1 MNKSNNIKQGILYV
15 FFANLINLMISLT
28 KGFLLPKFISIEA
41 YADIQTY
48 LLYVS
53 YVGLLHFGYLDG
65 LYLKYGG
72 KEFESIGEK
81 EFNICRINTFILQIL
96 VIIPAIFL
104 ANIMKSQII
113 LLFAISILPLNMV
126 TLYKNLFQATGQF
139 KKYSKVLNLSSII
152 SFFGTIFLLFITKT
166 NDAIPYI
173 IVLMLADYIVWF
185 LLEYEVNTEFK
196 IKFKFICSIKHFV
209 QYTKSGIV
217 LMLGNF
223 SSVLM
228 TGIDRWFVKFAL
240 TTTEFAYYSFAV
252 RIENLLTVFTT
263 PIVTTMYNYLCNND
277 NKEKILKIKNICLI
291 VGLVIIGSA
300 FPIKFILENFLQKYE
315 DVKTILFLLFSI
327 QVFYI
332 IIKGIYVNLY
342 KARGKQVLYFKQLL
356 CVIVIGIVFNCIA
369 LKIKRSNET
378 IAMATFISVIIWL
391 LMCSKTIPEIRFD
404 MKNIMLLFS
413 SLLVFLILGIY
424 VNSIVGFFVYY
435 IYILIATVLLDKNDL
450 IYLLNVIKETILKL
464 KNKYF
469 RKEV

>member
-1 MNKSNNIKQGILYV
+1 
-15 FFANLINLMISLT
+15 
-28 KGFLLPKFISIEA
+28 
-41 YADIQTY
+41 
-48 LLYVS
+48 
-53 YVGLLHFGYLDG
+53 
-65 LYLKYGG
+65 
-72 KEFESIGEK
+72 
-81 EFNICRINTFILQIL
+81 
-96 VIIPAIFL
+96 
-104 ANIMKSQII
+104 
-113 LLFAISILPLNMV
+113 MV

-277 NKEKILKIKNICLI
+277 NKEKVLKIKNICLI

-342 KARGKQVLYFKQLL
+342 KVRGKQVLYFKQLL

-450 IYLLNVIKETILKL
+450 IYLLNVIKETILKQ